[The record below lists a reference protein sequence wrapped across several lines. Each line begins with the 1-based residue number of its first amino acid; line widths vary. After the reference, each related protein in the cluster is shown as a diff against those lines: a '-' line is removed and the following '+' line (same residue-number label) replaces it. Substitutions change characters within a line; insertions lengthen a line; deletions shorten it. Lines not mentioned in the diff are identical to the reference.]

1 MGLLA
6 IPKKL
11 KINIEDLYGKTK
23 LLQENTGRSK
33 GEAQDNTIIKI
44 NSMSETIADLAK
56 GYKTIEK
63 EDKKLKKQE
72 LSNENIFIEELKN
85 NLINLEENIHID
97 DKYTNNKKM

>member
-23 LLQENTGRSK
+23 LLPETTGRSI
-33 GEAQDNTIIKI
+33 GEAQDNTILKL

-56 GYKTIEK
+56 GYKTTEK
-63 EDKKLKKQE
+63 EEKIKE
-72 LSNENIFIEELKN
+72 TRAF
-85 NLINLEENIHID
+85 
-97 DKYTNNKKM
+97 

>member
-23 LLQENTGRSK
+23 LLPETYRK
-33 GEAQDNTIIKI
+33 KLGEAQDNTILKL

-63 EDKKLKKQE
+63 RR
-72 LSNENIFIEELKN
+72 
-85 NLINLEENIHID
+85 
-97 DKYTNNKKM
+97 